1 MKSVAG
7 SLAWVCRQCRP
18 DLSYRVSRIQ
28 SASNNG
34 TVADI
39 KEANKTVE
47 YAVKTYQRGITFRS
61 GLLDWSKPG
70 GLMSLVIT
78 DASHANE
85 EEELLVNGSVSV
97 EYHRSQGARMIFV
110 ATPSLWDEDK
120 GSVHPIAGARMIF
133 VATPSLWDED
143 KGSVHP
149 IAWASNIVRRVCR
162 STIQAEAYTLQA
174 GVEDG
179 DVLRAA
185 VADLFGALDLKRWEA
200 SAAKFMRQ
208 IWFTDCKSLEET
220 LKNPK
225 CSKHSDKRLSIEI
238 AFLRQDLWR
247 KKGEEAGVRT
257 KKTTV
262 RATTLGFE
270 TASSTDF
277 VGPPV
282 SPMASALSDLKAL
295 GLDLCTGAV
304 TLLQPSPTSWQRAV

>member
-28 SASNNG
+28 SASNKG

-47 YAVKTYQRGITFRS
+47 YAVKTYQRGIAFRS

-97 EYHRSQGARMIFV
+97 EHHRSQGARMIFV

-120 GSVHPIAGARMIF
+120 GSVHPIAC
-133 VATPSLWDED
+133 
-143 KGSVHP
+143 
-149 IAWASNIVRRVCR
+149 ASNIVRRVCR

-238 AFLRQDLWR
+238 ASLRQDLWR
-247 KKGEEAGVRT
+247 KKGEKAGDPYEEDYRPSDEFLTDAVRWIDT
-257 KKTTV
+257 DVMVADPLTMRSCS
-262 RATTLGFE
+262 RAC
-270 TASSTDF
+270 
-277 VGPPV
+277 PPKRW
-282 SPMASALSDLKAL
+282 LLL
-295 GLDLCTGAV
+295 LLCAAPRCNY
-304 TLLQPSPTSWQRAV
+304 LLLHRAAEPHGRLRRSL

>member
-110 ATPSLWDEDK
+110 ATPSLLGRRQGK
-120 GSVHPIAGARMIF
+120 R
-133 VATPSLWDED
+133 T
-143 KGSVHP
+143 
-149 IAWASNIVRRVCR
+149 SN
-162 STIQAEAYTLQA
+162 S
-174 GVEDG
+174 
-179 DVLRAA
+179 
-185 VADLFGALDLKRWEA
+185 
-200 SAAKFMRQ
+200 
-208 IWFTDCKSLEET
+208 
-220 LKNPK
+220 
-225 CSKHSDKRLSIEI
+225 
-238 AFLRQDLWR
+238 
-247 KKGEEAGVRT
+247 
-257 KKTTV
+257 
-262 RATTLGFE
+262 LGFE
-270 TASSTDF
+270 HSSESVQKHHPGRGLHLAGRCGGRRRASRS
-277 VGPPV
+277 
-282 SPMASALSDLKAL
+282 SS
-295 GLDLCTGAV
+295 
-304 TLLQPSPTSWQRAV
+304 